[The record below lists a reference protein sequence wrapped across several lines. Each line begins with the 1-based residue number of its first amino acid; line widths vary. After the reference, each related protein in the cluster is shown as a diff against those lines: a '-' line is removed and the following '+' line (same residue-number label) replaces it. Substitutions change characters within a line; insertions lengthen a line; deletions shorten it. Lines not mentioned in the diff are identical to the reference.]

1 MDIPKPV
8 ITETELRELL
18 AMAVAQQTTEEGKAE
33 VQALVDRYLAAVEE
47 GIKIGV
53 LPPWEI
59 PADGQGFK

>member
-1 MDIPKPV
+1 MDTSKPV

-59 PADGQGFK
+59 PSDGR